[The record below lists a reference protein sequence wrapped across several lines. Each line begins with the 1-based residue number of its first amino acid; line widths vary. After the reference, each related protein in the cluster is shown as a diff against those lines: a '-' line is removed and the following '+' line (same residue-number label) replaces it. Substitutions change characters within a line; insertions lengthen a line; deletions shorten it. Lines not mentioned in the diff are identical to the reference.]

1 MVLSRSSMPRRER
14 RRCGPQ
20 DSMANADAVLYVM
33 GYEADD
39 EGEYTTPWIKKK
51 GKKNW
56 GQGGDRPNMFLKPK
70 EQILLKELLPVNANS
85 IVVLIGG
92 SGIMTNDWDTH
103 ATSILM
109 AWYPGM
115 MGGQALSNI
124 LFGVV
129 NPCGKLPLTIPAR
142 EQDLPYFKAD
152 IDSIHYGYYH
162 GYTLLDK
169 SNLQAAY
176 PFGFGLS
183 YTTFTYANIRM
194 DNDHIG
200 VTDTLHVSVDV
211 TNTGHVAGEEVVQ
224 LYLGF
229 EHSAVDRPVK
239 LLRGFEKTMIAPSE
253 TKTITIPVSARDL
266 AWYNPDTRAWVV
278 DEMEYEVYVG
288 SSSAERDLLKTSF
301 SVEK

>member
-1 MVLSRSSMPRRER
+1 MGPSRSIYHDGRDLDAAGEIA
-14 RRCGPQ
+14 
-20 DSMANADAVLYVM
+20 ANADAVLYVM

-51 GKKNW
+51 GEKKW
-56 GQGGDRPNMFLKPK
+56 GQGGDRADMFLKPE
-70 EQILLKELLPVNANS
+70 EQNLLKELLPVNANS

-92 SGIMTNDWDTH
+92 SGIMTNKWDTH
-103 ATSILM
+103 ATSIVM

-115 MGGQALSNI
+115 MGGQALANI
-124 LFGVV
+124 LFGAV
-129 NPCGKLPLTIPAR
+129 NPSGRLPLTIPAR

-183 YTTFTYANIRM
+183 YTTFTYSNIRM
-194 DNDHIG
+194 DNDHIDI
-200 VTDTLHVSVDV
+200 TDTLHVSVDV

-224 LYLGF
+224 LYIGF

-239 LLRGFEKTMIAPSE
+239 LLRGFDKTVIQPAE
-253 TKTITIPVSARDL
+253 TKTIKIPVAARDL
-266 AWYNPDTRAWVV
+266 AWYDPDSRQWVV
-278 DEMEYEVYVG
+278 EPMEYEVYM
-288 SSSAERDLLKTSF
+288 SSSAAASDALKSTFVVSP
-301 SVEK
+301 